1 MAQQGRKSIRFG
13 SSWSTQFRLTQ
24 ALGRGLASLMP
35 VDATVV
41 LTGSGP
47 MANLASG
54 EIDVCFLKSVNNAH
68 RYTGVGLFAGDTPDD
83 WLRTIAWLPQEDRM
97 LFAMAPWT
105 NITSFEQ
112 LAKEKPVLHMAGGS
126 APQVLREYGF
136 SYDDIKEWGGS
147 VSGMEHTATEAQ
159 ARFNAGTL
167 DALFGD
173 GSAYD
178 FSAWEWV
185 AAHGYRFLDIS
196 EPVMRSM
203 EAKGLRRNVTPAGFL
218 MGIDHTLTALDDSH
232 IVVTCSEALDDEI
245 AYNLAKAIDEN
256 KQDIELSSIQV
267 NYAAD
272 AKLPVTQL
280 SHWTSVTS
288 QIECQWDESVLG
300 APMHS
305 GARRYYQ
312 EKGVLQPAG
321 RRPVQ

>member
-1 MAQQGRKSIRFG
+1 MTQQGRKSIRFG

-24 ALGRGLASLMP
+24 ALGRGLASLVP
-35 VDATVV
+35 IDATVV
-41 LTGSGP
+41 ITGPGAMTSL
-47 MANLASG
+47 ANDV
-54 EIDVCFLKSVNNAH
+54 IDVCFLKSVNNEH
-68 RYTGVGLFAGDTPDD
+68 RYTGVGLFAGDKPDT

-112 LAKEKPVLHMAGGS
+112 LVAEKPVLHLAGGS
-126 APQVLREYGF
+126 APQVLKEYGF
-136 SYDDIKEWGGS
+136 SYDDIKAWGGS
-147 VSGMEHTATEAQ
+147 VSGMEHTAAGAQ

-185 AAHGYRFLDIS
+185 ATHGYRFLNIS
-196 EPVMRSM
+196 EAVMLSM

-256 KQDIELSSIQV
+256 KTDIELSSIQV

-280 SHWTSVTS
+280 SYWSSVTS
-288 QIECQWDESVLG
+288 QIERQWDETIVG
-300 APMHS
+300 APLQP
-305 GARRYYQ
+305 GAKRYYQ
-312 EKGVLQPAG
+312 EKGVL
-321 RRPVQ
+321 